1 MQADRN
7 WSCIQ
12 KSTSIFAYGSLR
24 GSHTKLYIFSQLHKK
39 ISLFSYCE
47 NIFSSPQFF
56 LLSSLFVFSQLQF
69 FFHLLS
75 SLSVSPSPDIFLS
88 SPLSL
93 PLLSEQE
100 LVGSGQWRQQGGSRE
115 QAAVGGG
122 KLSDLGPRCHYKR
135 RNPSHFITHTQ
146 EAISLFYIYILSS
159 LVEFRVRIVVRFP
172 SFLIDSSMHAF
183 STLLLL

>member
-1 MQADRN
+1 VRKYFLF
-7 WSCIQ
+7 STVFSPILSLCLLT
-12 KSTSIFAYGSLR
+12 TSI
-24 GSHTKLYIFSQLHKK
+24 
-39 ISLFSYCE
+39 
-47 NIFSSPQFF
+47 
-56 LLSSLFVFSQLQF
+56 

-100 LVGSGQWRQQGGSRE
+100 PVGSGQWRQQGGSRE

-135 RNPSHFITHTQ
+135 RNPSHFITH
-146 EAISLFYIYILSS
+146 SRSNFSILY
-159 LVEFRVRIVVRFP
+159 LY
-172 SFLIDSSMHAF
+172 
-183 STLLLL
+183 TL

>member
-1 MQADRN
+1 M
-7 WSCIQ
+7 
-12 KSTSIFAYGSLR
+12 
-24 GSHTKLYIFSQLHKK
+24 
-39 ISLFSYCE
+39 
-47 NIFSSPQFF
+47 
-56 LLSSLFVFSQLQF
+56 
-69 FFHLLS
+69 
-75 SLSVSPSPDIFLS
+75 
-88 SPLSL
+88 
-93 PLLSEQE
+93 
-100 LVGSGQWRQQGGSRE
+100 GSGQWRQQGGSRE